1 MERGGGELEKTNLV
15 FTIRLR
21 EGKLREGFYIPYFMR
36 CDRKRGHRTGGYL
49 WQKNYQKEV
58 R

>member
-21 EGKLREGFYIPYFMR
+21 EGKLREGFYNPILCGATENGDTGQEVIYG
-36 CDRKRGHRTGGYL
+36 KRIT
-49 WQKNYQKEV
+49 KKK
-58 R
+58 

>member
-21 EGKLREGFYIPYFMR
+21 EGKLREDFITLILCGATENG
-36 CDRKRGHRTGGYL
+36 DTGQGGYL